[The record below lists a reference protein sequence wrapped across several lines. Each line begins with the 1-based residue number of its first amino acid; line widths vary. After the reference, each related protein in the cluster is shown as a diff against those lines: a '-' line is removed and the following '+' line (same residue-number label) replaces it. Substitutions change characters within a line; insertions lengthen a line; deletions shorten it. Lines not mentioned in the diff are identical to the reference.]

1 MDKAFEI
8 QRQVRDNVSTLKTY
22 LTDLQNWEVE
32 MKRKEAALNGQDLPP
47 VRSKAKKEKPV
58 EKKKT
63 VEKRLKSSDYKAW
76 DSFDADKA
84 CEEID
89 MEDVGPTSLDGK
101 KSQQAKMEKLREEAH
116 HEKERGNAFVKQEK
130 WDEAIACYNRA
141 IELVKDDAI
150 YYANRGLCYLKKDS
164 LHQAETDCTEA
175 LRLDPTYVKALQRR
189 ATARERLGS
198 LRAASHDLSEVLKYE
213 PHNGPARKQLEVIKN
228 RMGTKGSKSKSSPSS
243 TPTSENKPFPR
254 STGQAKIVELKDE
267 PALPVPELSEE
278 EKWKNGVGECITV
291 IKPVKKPPHL
301 RSKRALKTVPILE
314 IPLGKTEPEKP
325 PTRLKIIEIEDDL
338 SKGDTNNNDSNKSA
352 KPNIMD
358 SSGDMKSTDAKDV
371 VVTSP
376 ESEKLVKDV
385 IGSEKDVSLEN
396 MVPPVNSV
404 QFMAEWKVPMT
415 LAALP
420 LWIASEIRWDKY
432 APALGS
438 PEASTNRDDR
448 AFIKNF
454 MSADQGP
461 KIIDPVKIPSIF
473 DNALESDVLSDLLSM
488 LAADT
493 SKFADKTITAYLKG
507 LTRVKRFSALAMF
520 LSTNDKQT
528 THYFIERY
536 QHEHELPVL
545 WHSTLDFFYPD
556 DTSCYRK
563 DGDYLMSIEKKA
575 VLPDSIFIIETTCQ
589 RNLGAREACTI
600 EAIARSHPD
609 KFVYVLF
616 TRPLTEKECFRGPLG
631 EANKFLN
638 VHFYRANISTYALH
652 TPLEEIFNGSL
663 TSHGKR
669 HHRRMA
675 EYLKFL
681 TLYHYGGLVVDL
693 DMLVTAAT
701 EHLGS
706 NWLVREDDG
715 RIGSAVVSLSRDRVG
730 RKVTPL
736 VLSAALLRLSMCL
749 SRVCMWS
756 CCYAMRSTISTHTD
770 LFTDLG
776 LHDK

>member
-32 MKRKEAALNGQDLPP
+32 MKRKEAALNGEFEQDLPP

-404 QFMAEWKVPMT
+404 QFMAEWKYMKGN
-415 LAALP
+415 
-420 LWIASEIRWDKY
+420 E
-432 APALGS
+432 
-438 PEASTNRDDR
+438 R
-448 AFIKNF
+448 AR
-454 MSADQGP
+454 SDYLS
-461 KIIDPVKIPSIF
+461 IIDPVKIPSIF

-520 LSTNDKQT
+520 LSTNDKQ
-528 THYFIERY
+528 ILKKLL
-536 QHEHELPVL
+536 QHCKTAEHCSENEIA
-545 WHSTLDFFYPD
+545 D
-556 DTSCYRK
+556 
-563 DGDYLMSIEKKA
+563 LM
-575 VLPDSIFIIETTCQ
+575 
-589 RNLGAREACTI
+589 
-600 EAIARSHPD
+600 
-609 KFVYVLF
+609 
-616 TRPLTEKECFRGPLG
+616 
-631 EANKFLN
+631 NKFEL
-638 VHFYRANISTYALH
+638 
-652 TPLEEIFNGSL
+652 
-663 TSHGKR
+663 
-669 HHRRMA
+669 
-675 EYLKFL
+675 
-681 TLYHYGGLVVDL
+681 
-693 DMLVTAAT
+693 
-701 EHLGS
+701 
-706 NWLVREDDG
+706 
-715 RIGSAVVSLSRDRVG
+715 
-730 RKVTPL
+730 
-736 VLSAALLRLSMCL
+736 
-749 SRVCMWS
+749 
-756 CCYAMRSTISTHTD
+756 
-770 LFTDLG
+770 
-776 LHDK
+776 